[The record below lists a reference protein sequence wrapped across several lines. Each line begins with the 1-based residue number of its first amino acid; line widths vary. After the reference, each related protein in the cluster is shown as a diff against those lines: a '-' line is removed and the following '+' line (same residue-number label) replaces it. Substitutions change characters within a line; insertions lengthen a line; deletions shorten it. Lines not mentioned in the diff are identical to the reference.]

1 MKITPKQLYKRQT
14 TLTEIGEEGQEKLLQ
29 AKVVIVGCGG
39 LGSIAAV
46 YLAAS
51 GIGTIHLV
59 DYDVVDASNLHRQ
72 VFYRTK
78 DIGKSKA
85 QVLKKYIESISPFV
99 TATYSNQAVSKSI
112 VLNEINEFDY
122 VLDCT
127 DSLPTKYLLND
138 ACVLQNK
145 TLIYGSLYKFDGY
158 VANFNVKLPDD
169 SFSANLRDA
178 FPEISKEAI
187 PNCSEIGTL
196 NTIVG
201 MIGMLQ
207 ANEVLKL
214 VTNVGNPIVDKLVIY
229 NSLENSQFKMK
240 LKRSFTKKMIQQIF
254 ETESYFDAACEPQ
267 DKKLLISSEQL
278 KKELTLQSD
287 NKKLK
292 IISTIENKNA
302 STPFNVHDK
311 IPFSEFKIDKIQL
324 SHDNEY
330 VVVCNKGIT
339 SYAATLQLKEKY
351 PSLKILSLKD
361 GIINY

>member
-29 AKVVIVGCGG
+29 AKTVVVGCGG
-39 LGSIAAV
+39 LGSVAAV

-72 VFYRTK
+72 VFYTTK

-85 QVLKKYIESISPFV
+85 EVLKKHIESISPFV
-99 TATYSNQAVSKSI
+99 AVSYSNKAISKRT
-112 VLNEINEFDY
+112 VFDEINEFDY

-127 DSLPTKYLLND
+127 DSLPIKYLLND

-214 VTNVGNPIVDKLVIY
+214 VTNIGNPLVDQLVIY

-254 ETESYFDAACEPQ
+254 ETESYFDSACEPQ
-267 DKKLLISSEQL
+267 DEKLLISSEQL
-278 KKELTLQSD
+278 KKELTLESI

-292 IISTIENKNA
+292 IISTIENRNT
-302 STPFNVHDK
+302 SIPFKVHDR
-311 IPFSEFKIDKIQL
+311 IPFSEFNIDKIQL
-324 SHDNEY
+324 SHHNEY
-330 VVVCNKGIT
+330 VIVCNKGIT
-339 SYAATLQLKEKY
+339 SYTATLQLKEKY
-351 PSLKILSLKD
+351 PNLKVLSLKD

>member
-29 AKVVIVGCGG
+29 AKAVVVGCGG
-39 LGSIAAV
+39 LGGIAAV

-51 GIGTIHLV
+51 GIGMIHLV

-72 VFYRTK
+72 VFYTTK

-85 QVLKKYIESISPFV
+85 EVLKKHIESISPFV
-99 TATYSNQAVSKSI
+99 RVSYSNKAVLKST
-112 VLNEINEFDY
+112 VFNEINEFDY
-122 VLDCT
+122 ILDCT

-158 VANFNVKLPDD
+158 VASFNVKLPGD

-178 FPEISKEAI
+178 FPEISKDAI

-214 VTNVGNPIVDKLVIY
+214 VTNIGNPLVDQLVIY

-240 LKRSFTKKMIQQIF
+240 LKRSVTKKMIEQIF
-254 ETESYFDAACEPQ
+254 EAESYFDSACEPQ
-267 DKKLLISSEQL
+267 DEKLLISSEQL
-278 KKELTLQSD
+278 KKELTLESI

-302 STPFNVHDK
+302 SIPFEVHDK
-311 IPFSEFKIDKIQL
+311 IPLTEFKIDKIQL
-324 SHDNEY
+324 NHDNEY

-339 SYAATLQLKEKY
+339 SYAVTLQLKEKY
-351 PSLKILSLKD
+351 PNLKVLSLKD

>member
-29 AKVVIVGCGG
+29 AKVVVIGCGG
-39 LGSIAAV
+39 LGGIAAV

-51 GIGTIHLV
+51 GIGAIHLV

-72 VFYRTK
+72 VFYTMK
-78 DIGKSKA
+78 DIGKPKTE
-85 QVLKKYIESISPFV
+85 VLKKHIESISPFV
-99 TATYSNQAVSKSI
+99 RVSYSNKAVLKST
-112 VLNEINEFDY
+112 VFNEINEFDY

-138 ACVLQNK
+138 ACVLHNK

-207 ANEVLKL
+207 ANEILKL
-214 VTNVGNPIVDKLVIY
+214 VTNIGNPLVDKLVIY

-240 LKRSFTKKMIQQIF
+240 LKRSFTKKMIEQIF
-254 ETESYFDAACEPQ
+254 ETESYFDLACEPQ
-267 DKKLLISSEQL
+267 DEKLLISSEQL
-278 KKELTLQSD
+278 KKELTLHSI

-292 IISTIENKNA
+292 IISTIENINA
-302 STPFNVHDK
+302 SIPFKVNDK
-311 IPFSEFKIDKIQL
+311 IPFSEFNIEKIQL
-324 SHDNEY
+324 NHDNEY

-339 SYAATLQLKEKY
+339 SYTATLQLKEKY
-351 PSLKILSLKD
+351 PNLKVLSLKD

>member
-14 TLTEIGEEGQEKLLQ
+14 TLAEIGEEGQEKLLK
-29 AKVVIVGCGG
+29 AKAVVVGCGG
-39 LGSIAAV
+39 LGGIAAV

-51 GIGTIHLV
+51 GIGAIHLV
-59 DYDVVDASNLHRQ
+59 DYDVVSASNLHRQ
-72 VFYRTK
+72 VFYTTK
-78 DIGKSKA
+78 DIGKPKA
-85 QVLKKYIESISPFV
+85 KVLKNHIESISPFV
-99 TATYSNQAVSKSI
+99 TVSYSNKAVSKST
-112 VLNEINEFDY
+112 VFNEINEFDY

-214 VTNVGNPIVDKLVIY
+214 VTNIGNPLVDQLVIY
-229 NSLENSQFKMK
+229 NSLENSQFKTK
-240 LKRSFTKKMIQQIF
+240 LKRSFTKKRIQQIF
-254 ETESYFDAACEPQ
+254 ETESYFDPACEPQ
-267 DKKLLISSEQL
+267 DEKLLISA
-278 KKELTLQSD
+278 KELR
-287 NKKLK
+287 KKLSHGEASMK
-292 IISTIENKNA
+292 LNIISVIENYNVKF
-302 STPFNVHDK
+302 PFQVHTK
-311 IPFSEFKIDKIQL
+311 IPL
-324 SHDNEY
+324 SKLKVEQIHFIEDIEY
-330 VVVCNKGIT
+330 VIVCNVGIT
-339 SYAATLQLKEKY
+339 SYMATKMIKKAH
-351 PSLKILSLKD
+351 PSLKVLSLKD

>member
-29 AKVVIVGCGG
+29 SKVVIVGCGG

-51 GIGTIHLV
+51 GIGSIHLV

-85 QVLKKYIESISPFV
+85 QVLKKHIESISPFV
-99 TATYSNQAVSKSI
+99 TVTYSNQAVSKST
-112 VLNEINEFDY
+112 VFNEINEFDY

-214 VTNVGNPIVDKLVIY
+214 ATNIGNPIVDQLVIY

-278 KKELTLQSD
+278 KKELTLQSN